1 MNTKEKNIF
10 YYISKSKEIIKNI
23 SFNDKNSISIDIQ
36 ILNTKY
42 DNNNNID
49 LINIILNPTIT
60 IHNETPF
67 EMKWNNEI
75 KIESTM
81 KKSLYNIIPSKQD
94 LIHIIKESK
103 LQILYDNLLLNPMK
117 LVKDEKEERY
127 SLLFS
132 NGKKSIY
139 SRIEFEEKTPLKYYN
154 SKLFNVSNYK
164 LNSINIVF
172 YFDFIFVNRT
182 NASLHF
188 RLTEYWLSCAM
199 QYYTIVVV
207 EKEIT
212 MKDQRKWNQS
222 FRLMLFSVLLA
233 LLIAGCGSS
242 KNSKN
247 VDENPDQ
254 QAKQE
259 TVVEEPVQATTEE
272 ESASVTEPSSTEQKP
287 DPAYDKY
294 AMVDYLVEDIGAEF
308 TATVSAKEDG
318 SEYEVRCT
326 LENEEQVVVLD
337 KNLVIISDKTGNMG
351 YDAPFIVQKAIDEN
365 NWNDIEK

>member
-1 MNTKEKNIF
+1 
-10 YYISKSKEIIKNI
+10 
-23 SFNDKNSISIDIQ
+23 
-36 ILNTKY
+36 
-42 DNNNNID
+42 
-49 LINIILNPTIT
+49 
-60 IHNETPF
+60 
-67 EMKWNNEI
+67 
-75 KIESTM
+75 
-81 KKSLYNIIPSKQD
+81 
-94 LIHIIKESK
+94 
-103 LQILYDNLLLNPMK
+103 
-117 LVKDEKEERY
+117 
-127 SLLFS
+127 
-132 NGKKSIY
+132 
-139 SRIEFEEKTPLKYYN
+139 
-154 SKLFNVSNYK
+154 
-164 LNSINIVF
+164 
-172 YFDFIFVNRT
+172 
-182 NASLHF
+182 
-188 RLTEYWLSCAM
+188 M